1 MMIYCWKKGSVA
13 LQPLDRNITVEL
25 DWGRWTC

>member
-1 MMIYCWKKGSVA
+1 MMVYCWKKGSMA

-25 DWGRWTC
+25 DWGR